1 LNQFTI
7 SVKAPFKDFSIINIY
22 GDNVINDSWVPYTD
36 IDKYQYHIVGQNV
49 KQYSFGDVVRELRW
63 MNDKLYIFEKGKAI
77 KPIPYEGN
85 LLILFDSRENL
96 RSKLERTSMNMLN
109 AELKVS
115 FSLSNSNSLEFSIK
129 DSPYRP
135 KQIGNGRLIITGNN
149 HTPVKFTGVL
159 VASWIKSKRV
169 IQCNKLHFKR

>member
-1 LNQFTI
+1 
-7 SVKAPFKDFSIINIY
+7 
-22 GDNVINDSWVPYTD
+22 
-36 IDKYQYHIVGQNV
+36 
-49 KQYSFGDVVRELRW
+49 
-63 MNDKLYIFEKGKAI
+63 
-77 KPIPYEGN
+77 
-85 LLILFDSRENL
+85 
-96 RSKLERTSMNMLN
+96 MNMLN

-159 VASWIKSKRV
+159 
-169 IQCNKLHFKR
+169 KLLKLEEPELEPIEISLMKKTVPTRFLRIFVLGEKLS